1 MSDEQFDASD
11 LTERERIVFV
21 ATCQLSER
29 QSDDE
34 REAIFWDPNYSAEA
48 EHLADLGWL
57 ERVEHEGELV
67 GYRLTSWAVAAHEL
81 QTMVEEAQ
89 ARTN

>member
-1 MSDEQFDASD
+1 MSDEQLSAND
-11 LTERERIVFV
+11 LTERERSVFA
-21 ATCQLSER
+21 ATCQLAEYETGDKR
-29 QSDDE
+29 EPLFDDP
-34 REAIFWDPNYSAEA
+34 DYVDEA

-67 GYRLTSWAVAAHEL
+67 GYRLSSYALAAHSL
-81 QTMVEEAQ
+81 HTLVEDAQ